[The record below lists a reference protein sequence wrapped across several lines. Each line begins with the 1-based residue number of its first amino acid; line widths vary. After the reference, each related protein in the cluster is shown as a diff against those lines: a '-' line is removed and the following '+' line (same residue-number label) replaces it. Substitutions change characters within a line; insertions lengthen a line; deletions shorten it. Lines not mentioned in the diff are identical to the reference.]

1 MQSVS
6 RTSPQ
11 KTLIKS
17 SGYRTRPMKAS
28 RYRPRL
34 TQIGEN
40 RKVLQ
45 FGVDGA
51 NQTKEGIQGL
61 KPASKKLLGR
71 YA

>member
-1 MQSVS
+1 
-6 RTSPQ
+6 
-11 KTLIKS
+11 
-17 SGYRTRPMKAS
+17 MKAS